1 MEYCYLSIGMY
12 VVVYGLGNA
21 GLTEALASFIEWSSE
36 KGYFVSTIVMGF
48 LAAFPVFNHE

>member
-1 MEYCYLSIGMY
+1 MY